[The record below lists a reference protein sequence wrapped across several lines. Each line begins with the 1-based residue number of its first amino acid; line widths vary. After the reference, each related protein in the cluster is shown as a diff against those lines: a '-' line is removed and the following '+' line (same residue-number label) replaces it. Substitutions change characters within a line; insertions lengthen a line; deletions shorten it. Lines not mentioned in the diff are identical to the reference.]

1 MADSTNQSA
10 QVAALAT
17 RIGNEIKATKATIGT
32 LTSLSTTDKTSA
44 VAAVN
49 EVLTSLNATKATVND
64 HSTRL
69 TNVESKA
76 STNASDISTA
86 KTNITSLQGKVSTV
100 ETEIKTIKGQIASA
114 TNIDDTKTSL
124 TTTFSS
130 TKIASDIEAA
140 KNAVK
145 NDLLNGAGE
154 AYDTL
159 KELGDLI
166 DTNKSAIDALKDTA
180 AGHVRFNAA
189 QTLTDPQKK
198 QARTNI
204 GAADAT
210 TVSDHATRLTAVEK
224 KAGDTETVLNALKA
238 AVGDTTT
245 DYVAAFEAALNDTE

>member
-32 LTSLSTTDKTSA
+32 LTSLSTT
-44 VAAVN
+44 
-49 EVLTSLNATKATVND
+49 
-64 HSTRL
+64 
-69 TNVESKA
+69 
-76 STNASDISTA
+76 
-86 KTNITSLQGKVSTV
+86 
-100 ETEIKTIKGQIASA
+100 
-114 TNIDDTKTSL
+114 DTKTSL

-159 KELGDLI
+159 KELGELI

-224 KAGDTETVLNALKA
+224 KAGDTETALNALKA

-245 DYVAAFEAALNDTE
+245 DYVAAFEAALNATE

>member
-32 LTSLSTTDKTSA
+32 LTSLSTTDK
-44 VAAVN
+44 
-49 EVLTSLNATKATVND
+49 
-64 HSTRL
+64 
-69 TNVESKA
+69 
-76 STNASDISTA
+76 
-86 KTNITSLQGKVSTV
+86 
-100 ETEIKTIKGQIASA
+100 IASA

-159 KELGDLI
+159 KELGELI

-224 KAGDTETVLNALKA
+224 KAGDTETALNALKA

-245 DYVAAFEAALNDTE
+245 DYVAAFEAALNATE